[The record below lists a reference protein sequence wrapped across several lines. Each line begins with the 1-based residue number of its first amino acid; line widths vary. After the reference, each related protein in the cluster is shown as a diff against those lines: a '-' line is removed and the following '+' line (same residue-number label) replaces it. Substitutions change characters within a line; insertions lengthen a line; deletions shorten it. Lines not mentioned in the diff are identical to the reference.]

1 MEGEGESRRRP
12 PADDEVEPEERII
25 YGVEDTPL
33 PHLTVVFALQQ
44 AILALGST
52 LSIPFILT
60 NQLCSST
67 NADARAQLLC
77 ISMFMC
83 GVATLLQ
90 TTFGVR
96 LGIIQGGSHNFLA
109 PVIAMMALDKWKC
122 TEQELYFD
130 SLSVTSNTTIT
141 IDRDEVWQRRMREIQ
156 GNLMLASIV
165 QLVLGCTGLMGFFL
179 RFIGPL
185 TIAPTISL
193 IGLSLTSV
201 AADINQYHWGIA
213 ILTLLLIVVFSLYL
227 GRVQVPLPGFS
238 REKKCHMTKYPL
250 FHLMPVILSVAFC
263 WVLSHIL
270 TITDVISETIVI
282 NGKNTSNLARTD
294 ARLDVLDSMPWF
306 YFPYPFQFGI
316 PTISVAGFAGMLAAT
331 ISSIIESVGDYFAAA
346 RLSNAEAPPP
356 HAVNRGIATEGFAS
370 IISGM
375 VGAGHP
381 TTSYSGNIGAIGIT
395 KVASRRVFQVAGV
408 ILLLS
413 GVIGKFGAV
422 LTLIPDP
429 IIGGTLT
436 VVFGMVGA
444 VGISV
449 LQFMDMSSTR
459 NLTILAI
466 SMILGLMIPQWLLS
480 HPGSINTGSE
490 DLDQVLEVLLTTA
503 MFVGG
508 VLGFILDNTVPGSKE
523 ERGIL
528 KWRGKFE
535 DSSERTRK
543 RVQYNM
549 PFVTKIIKKIRCCVY
564 FPISPTFSKNI
575 LDCCRR
581 EKKQKAYELDV
592 VLTDNKP
599 VQPNENGIKASN
611 D

>member
-1 MEGEGESRRRP
+1 MEVRVEDDQEDREGRQNQNQDLVGQENQ
-12 PADDEVEPEERII
+12 II
-25 YGVEDTPL
+25 YSVEEAPP
-33 PHLTVVFALQQ
+33 PHLTLVFALQQ
-44 AILALGST
+44 AILAIGST

-60 NQLCSST
+60 NLLCSST
-67 NADARAQLLC
+67 NADARAQLLS

-83 GVATLLQ
+83 GIATVLQ
-90 TTFGVR
+90 TTLGVR

-109 PVIAMMALDKWKC
+109 PIIAMMTLEKWKC
-122 TEQELYFD
+122 TEEELNVNGIRNN
-130 SLSVTSNTTIT
+130 STI
-141 IDRDEVWQRRMREIQ
+141 INEDEIWQKRMREIQ

-193 IGLSLTSV
+193 IGLSLTAV

-213 ILTLLLIVVFSLYL
+213 ILTLLLIGIFSLYM
-227 GRVQVPLPGFS
+227 GRLKVPVPSFS
-238 REKKCHMTKYPL
+238 KANKCHITRFPI
-250 FHLMPVILSVAFC
+250 FQLMPVILSVVIC
-263 WVLSHIL
+263 WLISYIL
-270 TITDVISETIVI
+270 TVTDVIPQTII
-282 NGKNTSNLARTD
+282 ISNKTMPNLARTD
-294 ARLDVLDSMPWF
+294 ARLNVLNSMPWF
-306 YFPYPFQFGI
+306 YFPYPFQFGM
-316 PTISVAGFAGMLAAT
+316 PTVSAAGFAGMLAAT
-331 ISSIIESVGDYFAAA
+331 ISSVIESVGDYFAAA

-356 HAVNRGIATEGFAS
+356 HAVNRGIAIEGFSS

-413 GVIGKFGAV
+413 GIIGKFGAV

-459 NLTILAI
+459 NLTILAL
-466 SMILGLMIPQWLLS
+466 SMILGLMVPQWLLNN
-480 HPGSINTGSE
+480 PNSINTGSE

-508 VLGFILDNTVPGSKE
+508 LIGFILDNTVPGSKE
-523 ERGIL
+523 ERGL
-528 KWRGKFE
+528 SKWRE
-535 DSSERTRK
+535 TLDSSALRRK
-543 RVQYNM
+543 TVQYNL
-549 PFVTKIIKKIRCCVY
+549 PLVTTFIQRMKCCAY
-564 FPISPTFSKNI
+564 FPISPTFNKSYKN
-575 LDCCRR
+575 CCTKS
-581 EKKQKAYELDV
+581 KKQKTYELSDV
-592 VLTDNKP
+592 KTR
-599 VQPNENGIKASN
+599 QENGSSEMEGK
-611 D
+611 

>member
-1 MEGEGESRRRP
+1 M
-12 PADDEVEPEERII
+12 EVEERNSRTARPDDGGETEERII
-25 YGVEDTPL
+25 YGVEDVPL

-83 GVATLLQ
+83 GVATILQ

-109 PVIAMMALDKWKC
+109 PIIAMMALEKWKC
-122 TEQELYFD
+122 TEEELHID
-130 SLSVTSNTTIT
+130 SISVNSNYTIT

-179 RFIGPL
+179 RYIGPL

-193 IGLSLTSV
+193 IGLSLTAV

-213 ILTLLLIVVFSLYL
+213 MLTLTLIGLFSLYL
-227 GRVQVPLPGFS
+227 GRVKVPIPSFS
-238 REKKCHMTKYPL
+238 REKKCHMTTYPI
-250 FHLMPVILSVAFC
+250 FQLMPVILSVALC
-263 WVLSHIL
+263 WILSYIL
-270 TITDVISETIVI
+270 TVTDVISPTIVI
-282 NGKNTSNLARTD
+282 NNKNTTNLARTD
-294 ARLDVLDSMPWF
+294 ARLDVLNTMPWF
-306 YFPYPFQFGI
+306 YFPYPFQFGT
-316 PTISVAGFAGMLAAT
+316 PTVSVAGFAGMLAAT

-408 ILLLS
+408 TLLLS
-413 GVIGKFGAV
+413 GIIGKFGAV

-459 NLTILAI
+459 NLTILAL
-466 SMILGLMIPQWLLS
+466 SMILGLMVPQWLLT
-480 HPGSINTGSE
+480 HPNSINTGSE

-508 VLGFILDNTVPGSKE
+508 VIGFILDNTVPGTKE
-523 ERGIL
+523 ERGL
-528 KWRGKFE
+528 LRWRETLEASQK
-535 DSSERTRK
+535 RRK
-543 RVQYNM
+543 PVQYNM
-549 PFVTKIIKKIRCCVY
+549 PFVTRIIKRIKCCVY
-564 FPISPTFSKNI
+564 FPISPTFSKSP
-575 LDCCRR
+575 LTCC
-581 EKKQKAYELDV
+581 KKTRNQKAYELDV
-592 VLTDNKP
+592 VTTDIKP
-599 VQPNENGIKASN
+599 VQQNGGGT
-611 D
+611 

>member
-1 MEGEGESRRRP
+1 MEEEEGQGDRRVTRSNG
-12 PADDEVEPEERII
+12 DREERIV
-25 YGVEDTPL
+25 YSVEDTPPPL
-33 PHLTVVFALQQ
+33 LTFVFALQQ

-60 NQLCSST
+60 IQLCAST
-67 NADARAQLLC
+67 NSDARAQLLC

-96 LGIIQGGSHNFLA
+96 LGIIQGGSHNFIA
-109 PVIAMMALDKWKC
+109 PIIAMMALDKWKC
-122 TEQELYFD
+122 TEQELNVDELNYN
-130 SLSVTSNTTIT
+130 STI
-141 IDRDEVWQRRMREIQ
+141 IDRDDIWQKRMREIQ
-156 GNLMLASIV
+156 GNLMLASVI

-179 RFIGPL
+179 KFIGPL

-193 IGLSLTSV
+193 IGLSLTGV
-201 AADINQYHWGIA
+201 AADINKYHWGIA
-213 ILTLLLIVVFSLYL
+213 MLTLVLIAVFSLYL
-227 GRVQVPLPGFS
+227 GRLKIPLPSFS
-238 REKKCHMTKYPL
+238 KAKKCHITRYPI
-250 FHLMPVILSVAFC
+250 FQLMPVILSVAIC
-263 WVLSHIL
+263 WLLSYIL
-270 TITDVISETIVI
+270 TVTDVLPPKIVI
-282 NGKNTSNLARTD
+282 QNKSSTNLARTD
-294 ARLDVLDSMPWF
+294 ARLDVLKTMPWF

-316 PTISVAGFAGMLAAT
+316 PTASVAGFAGMLAAT

-395 KVASRRVFQVAGV
+395 KVASRRVFQVAGIV
-408 ILLLS
+408 LLLS
-413 GVIGKFGAV
+413 GIIGKFGAV

-459 NLTILAI
+459 NLTILAL
-466 SMILGLMIPQWLLS
+466 SMILGLMIPQWLLQN
-480 HPGSINTGSE
+480 PKSINTGSD

-508 VLGFILDNTVPGSKE
+508 VIGFILDNTVPGSKE
-523 ERGIL
+523 ERGLL
-528 KWRGKFE
+528 KWRE
-535 DSSERTRK
+535 TLDLSLERRK
-543 RVQYNM
+543 PVQYNM
-549 PFVTKIIKKIRCCVY
+549 PLVTKLLKRLKCCAY
-564 FPISPTFSKNI
+564 FPISPTFSKSPLN
-575 LDCCRR
+575 CC
-581 EKKQKAYELDV
+581 KKSRTQKKYDPDI
-592 VLTDNKP
+592 VLTDTKP
-599 VQPNENGIKASN
+599 VQQNGSSDLSEKL
-611 D
+611 